1 MKISDNVIERRI
13 QAVEAV
19 RRRSKERQRV
29 IDELD
34 VKPHIARVYY
44 ELHDDIARGNHE
56 FINLPGGRGSGKSS
70 FCALEIVN
78 GIMQDQT
85 GESSAIVFRRTA
97 NTMRES
103 VYSQIAWAID
113 VLDVGDLWRGSV
125 SPMCWTYRP
134 TGAQILF
141 RGLDRSSK
149 LKSIKPRRGYFR
161 FIWLEEFSELP
172 GENFTRSVMQSVQR
186 GGSRY
191 TVFRSFNPPINAS
204 NWANV
209 FIARPDPRAVT
220 LRTTYL
226 DVPPAWLGDDFI
238 LEAERL
244 QEINEQAYRHE
255 YLGEATGSGGEVF
268 PNITVRTITDDE
280 INELQYIY
288 AGVDFGFSVDP
299 AVFIRVAY
307 DQKHD
312 TVYLLDEIYKKG
324 MSNKQLAEAIKA
336 KGYDDTGQYQ
346 TSYFIGAYPEVF
358 KERQTI
364 VCDSAEPKSINDLR
378 GEGLKVIACR
388 KFPGSVL
395 YGIKWLQN
403 RRIVIDPARTPNA
416 HREFISYEYM
426 TTKDGEFL
434 ADVPDKDNNAI
445 DATRYALDR
454 LINNRRISA

>member
-1 MKISDNVIERRI
+1 MNNAIQRQLAELQREVKARKDAKAVIDAIDVTQHIAPVYLPLHEDI
-13 QAVEAV
+13 QA
-19 RRRSKERQRV
+19 QQ
-29 IDELD
+29 
-34 VKPHIARVYY
+34 HQYY
-44 ELHDDIARGNHE
+44 
-56 FINLPGGRGSGKSS
+56 NLPGGRGSGKSS
-70 FCALEIVN
+70 FCGLEIVN
-78 GIMQDQT
+78 GIMQDPT
-85 GESSAIVFRRTA
+85 GQSNAIVFRRTA

-103 VYSQIAWAID
+103 VFSQIAWAID
-113 VLDVGDLWRGSV
+113 VLDVNDLWRGNV
-125 SPMCWTYRP
+125 SPMSWTYKP
-134 TGAQILF
+134 TGAQIIF
-141 RGLDRSSK
+141 RGLDDSSK
-149 LKSIKPRRGYFR
+149 LKSIKPRRGFFR

-186 GGSRY
+186 GGSAF

-209 FIARPDPRAVT
+209 FIARPDPRAIT
-220 LRTTYL
+220 LHTSYL
-226 DVPPAWLGDDFI
+226 DVPAEWLGSDFI

-268 PNITVRTITDDE
+268 PQIEVRTITDDE
-280 INELQYIY
+280 IKELQYIY
-288 AGVDFGFSVDP
+288 AGVDFGFSIDP

-307 DQKHD
+307 DSKHD

-324 MSNKQLAEAIKA
+324 LSNKQLAEAIKA
-336 KGYDDTGQYQ
+336 KGYEDTGQYQ
-346 TSYFIGAYPEVF
+346 TSYFMGYGEVF
-358 KERQTI
+358 KEKQTI

-378 GEGLKVIACR
+378 GEGLKVIACQ
-388 KFPGSVL
+388 KYPGSVL

-434 ADVPDKDNNAI
+434 ADVPDKDNHAI

>member
-1 MKISDNVIERRI
+1 MNSAVLRQLSELQKEVKNRKDAKAVIDALDVTQHIAPVYLPLHEDI
-13 QAVEAV
+13 QA
-19 RRRSKERQRV
+19 QR
-29 IDELD
+29 
-34 VKPHIARVYY
+34 HQYY
-44 ELHDDIARGNHE
+44 
-56 FINLPGGRGSGKSS
+56 NLPGGRGSGKSS
-70 FCALEIVN
+70 FCALELVN

-141 RGLDRSSK
+141 RGLDDSSK
-149 LKSIKPRRGYFR
+149 LKSIKPRRGFFR

-186 GGSRY
+186 GGSAF

-209 FIARPDPRAVT
+209 FIARPDPRAIT
-220 LRTTYL
+220 LHTSYL
-226 DVPPAWLGDDFI
+226 DIPAQWLGDDFI

-244 QEINEQAYRHE
+244 QEINEKAYQHE
-255 YLGEATGSGGEVF
+255 YLGLATGSGGEVF

-280 INELQYIY
+280 IKELQYIY

-299 AVFIRVAY
+299 AVFMRVAY

-312 TVYLLDEIYKKG
+312 TVYLLDEIYKKHL
-324 MSNKQLAEAIKA
+324 SNNELAAQITA
-336 KGYDDTGQYQ
+336 KGYDYTGQYEHA
-346 TSYFIGAYPEVF
+346 GAFGGYEVY
-358 KERQTI
+358 KEKQVI

-378 GEGLKVIACR
+378 NAGLKCIACQ
-388 KFPGSVL
+388 KYPGSVI
-395 YGIKWLQN
+395 YGVKWLQN
-403 RRIVIDPARTPNA
+403 RRIVIDPARTPHA
-416 HREFISYEYM
+416 HKEFISYEYM

-434 ADVPDKDNNAI
+434 ADVPDKDNHTI
-445 DATRYALDR
+445 DAVRYALDR
-454 LINNRRISA
+454 LINYRKISA

>member
-1 MKISDNVIERRI
+1 MNS
-13 QAVEAV
+13 AVLRQLSELQ
-19 RRRSKERQRV
+19 KEVKNRKDAKAV
-29 IDELD
+29 IDALD
-34 VKPHIARVYY
+34 VTQHIAPVYLP
-44 ELHDDIARGNHE
+44 LHEDIKAAAHQYY
-56 FINLPGGRGSGKSS
+56 NLPGGRGSGKSS

-141 RGLDRSSK
+141 RGLDDSSK
-149 LKSIKPRRGYFR
+149 LKSIKPRRGFFR

-209 FIARPDPRAVT
+209 FIARPDPRAIT
-220 LRTTYL
+220 LHTSYL
-226 DVPPAWLGDDFI
+226 DVPAAWLGEDFI
-238 LEAERL
+238 TEAERL
-244 QEINEQAYRHE
+244 KEINERAYLHE
-255 YLGEATGSGGEVF
+255 YMGEATGSGGEVF

-299 AVFIRVAY
+299 AVFMRVAY

-312 TVYLLDEIYKKG
+312 TV
-324 MSNKQLAEAIKA
+324 
-336 KGYDDTGQYQ
+336 
-346 TSYFIGAYPEVF
+346 
-358 KERQTI
+358 
-364 VCDSAEPKSINDLR
+364 
-378 GEGLKVIACR
+378 
-388 KFPGSVL
+388 
-395 YGIKWLQN
+395 
-403 RRIVIDPARTPNA
+403 
-416 HREFISYEYM
+416 
-426 TTKDGEFL
+426 
-434 ADVPDKDNNAI
+434 
-445 DATRYALDR
+445 
-454 LINNRRISA
+454 

>member
-1 MKISDNVIERRI
+1 MNSAVLRQLSELQKEVKNRKGAKAVIDALDVTQHIAPVYLPLHEDI
-13 QAVEAV
+13 QA
-19 RRRSKERQRV
+19 QR
-29 IDELD
+29 
-34 VKPHIARVYY
+34 HQYY
-44 ELHDDIARGNHE
+44 
-56 FINLPGGRGSGKSS
+56 NLPGGRGSGKSS

-85 GESSAIVFRRTA
+85 GNSSAIVFRRTA

-103 VYSQIAWAID
+103 VFSQIAWAID
-113 VLDVGDLWRGSV
+113 ILDVGDLWRGSV
-125 SPMCWTYRP
+125 SPMCWTYKP

-141 RGLDRSSK
+141 RGLDDSSK

-161 FIWLEEFSELP
+161 FVWLEEFSELP

-186 GGSRY
+186 GGSRF

-209 FIARPDPRAVT
+209 FIARPDDRAVT
-220 LRTTYL
+220 LHTTYL
-226 DVPPAWLGDDFI
+226 DVPAQWLGDDFI

-244 QEINEQAYRHE
+244 QEINEQAYKHE

-268 PNITVRTITDDE
+268 PNVTVRTITDDE

-299 AVFIRVAY
+299 AVFMRVAY
-307 DQKHD
+307 DSKHD
-312 TVYLLDEIYKKG
+312 TVYLIDEIYKKHL
-324 MSNKQLAEAIKA
+324 SNNELADAIKA
-336 KGYDDTGQYQ
+336 KGYEYTGQYEKAGNFGG
-346 TSYFIGAYPEVF
+346 YEVY
-358 KERQTI
+358 KEKQVI

-378 GEGLKVIACR
+378 NGGLKCIACQ
-388 KFPGSVL
+388 KYPGSVI
-395 YGIKWLQN
+395 YGVKWLQN

-416 HREFISYEYM
+416 HREFIGYEYM

-434 ADVPDKDNNAI
+434 ADVPDKDNHCI
-445 DATRYALDR
+445 DAVRYALDR
-454 LINNRRISA
+454 LINYRKISA

>member
-1 MKISDNVIERRI
+1 MNNAI
-13 QAVEAV
+13 Q
-19 RRRSKERQRV
+19 RQLAELQREVKARKDAKAV
-29 IDELD
+29 IDAID
-34 VKPHIARVYY
+34 VTQHIAPVYLP
-44 ELHDDIARGNHE
+44 LHEDIKAAAHQYY
-56 FINLPGGRGSGKSS
+56 NLPGGRGSGKSS

-85 GESSAIVFRRTA
+85 GNSSAIVFRRTA

-103 VYSQIAWAID
+103 VFSQIAWAID
-113 VLDVGDLWRGSV
+113 ILDVGDLWRGSV
-125 SPMCWTYRP
+125 SPMCWTYKP

-141 RGLDRSSK
+141 RGLDDSSK
-149 LKSIKPRRGYFR
+149 LKSIKPRRGFFR

-186 GGSRY
+186 GGNAF

-209 FIARPDPRAVT
+209 FIARPDPRAIT
-220 LRTTYL
+220 LHTSYL
-226 DVPPAWLGDDFI
+226 DVPAEWLGSDFI

-268 PNITVRTITDDE
+268 PQIEVRTITDDE
-280 INELQYIY
+280 IKELQYIY
-288 AGVDFGFSVDP
+288 AGVDFGFSIDP

-307 DQKHD
+307 DSKHD

-324 MSNKQLAEAIKA
+324 LSNKQLAEAIKA
-336 KGYDDTGQYQ
+336 KGYEDTGQYQ
-346 TSYFIGAYPEVF
+346 TSYFMGYGEVF
-358 KERQTI
+358 KEKQTI

-378 GEGLKVIACR
+378 GEGLKVIACQ
-388 KFPGSVL
+388 KYPGSVL

-434 ADVPDKDNNAI
+434 ADVPDKDNHAI